1 MAVLCWLCMAICCL
15 PFVWHLHLVVS
26 GIKDVLDALITG
38 SSRKGERFPAG
49 GFQMA
54 GGIFVSQFQK
64 PHTAAVG
71 LLFYTLGGKDCI
83 YYLTGTGTDP
93 LRPFAE
99 TVTFPFQILLVGC
112 RHMLCDCAVLSLASI
127 KPAMGRAIRL

>member
-1 MAVLCWLCMAICCL
+1 M
-15 PFVWHLHLVVS
+15 
-26 GIKDVLDALITG
+26 
-38 SSRKGERFPAG
+38 
-49 GFQMA
+49 
-54 GGIFVSQFQK
+54 GGILVGQLQK

-71 LLFYTLGGKDCI
+71 LLFYTLGGKDCV

-99 TVTFPFQILLVGC
+99 TVTVPFQILLVGC

-127 KPAMGRAIRL
+127 KPAMGRNPVVIVKNLNSFICNPYINFALYM